1 MSTTDLYKFR
11 TACNMRGCHAFHV
24 FLIKSSKIDLPIY
37 WRWRGCLG
45 TIVRKILLYLILY
58 IFLRSQNIC
67 HDATRPMHLQN
78 SGHLSNSTGSLS
90 LSYGFSTHE
99 FTSFSGASSCPSTY
113 KIFQGTKMGYV
124 RKKIFI
130 TSFPLTSYTIVISHC
145 SLSCPR
151 LLSSNKKSQSVMN
164 CNWIAIVQALE
175 KTIPL
180 YTVVG
185 EAQN

>member
-1 MSTTDLYKFR
+1 MYF
-11 TACNMRGCHAFHV
+11 
-24 FLIKSSKIDLPIY
+24 IQ
-37 WRWRGCLG
+37 
-45 TIVRKILLYLILY
+45 Y

-67 HDATRPMHLQN
+67 HDATSPIHLQN
-78 SGHLSNSTGSLS
+78 YGHLSSSTGSLS

-113 KIFQGTKMGYV
+113 KIFQDTIMGYV
-124 RKKIFI
+124 RKNIFI

-164 CNWIAIVQALE
+164 CSCMHGIDEEPRKI
-175 KTIPL
+175 IPL

-185 EAQN
+185 EGILGVSVQKNSIFLIFSEMYNVKLQRLVISPVLCLSHTFSDQTRCSYL